1 MRPFGAPVVTD
12 QYVMILTNSA
22 PSTDGMHFRIY
33 DKASGVLKYAEKTS
47 SGSYGGCVGLKDG
60 RALVNT
66 GQSGGRSY
74 GTHIFFPNGNGWSK
88 STNEQNY
95 APNDQPNGS
104 QIAVGADG
112 RAYILCHNLGARI
125 STNETKAL
133 VYCYDTK
140 KTTAGNVSTPE
151 WYTAVKGENKQ
162 TGYGL
167 VVDGNGV
174 VYVATDK
181 YITAISSTGSVLW
194 ATEVAG
200 TAYGVPAVD
209 NEGYIYYNDTE
220 KGSLVKL
227 EPATGKAIASL
238 QLGTEL
244 KSSPTISADGTIYV
258 TGMLEGKP
266 TLFAVEG
273 AATGYAANAWS
284 QMGGNPGKNGY
295 MY

>member
-1 MRPFGAPVVTD
+1 
-12 QYVMILTNSA
+12 MILTNSA
-22 PSTDGMHFRIY
+22 PSTDGKHFRIY
-33 DKASGVLKYAEKTS
+33 DKTSGVLQYAEKTS

-74 GTHIFFPNGNGWSK
+74 GTHIFFPKGNSWSK

-112 RAYILCHNLGARI
+112 KAYILCHNLGARI

-167 VVDGNGV
+167 VVDGNGN
-174 VYVATDK
+174 
-181 YITAISSTGSVLW
+181 
-194 ATEVAG
+194 
-200 TAYGVPAVD
+200 P
-209 NEGYIYYNDTE
+209 
-220 KGSLVKL
+220 
-227 EPATGKAIASL
+227 
-238 QLGTEL
+238 
-244 KSSPTISADGTIYV
+244 
-258 TGMLEGKP
+258 
-266 TLFAVEG
+266 EG
-273 AATGYAANAWS
+273 A
-284 QMGGNPGKNGY
+284 GNPCGY
-295 MY
+295 HQSGSQHRSREQGWIPGSRQIREYRDCRQRVASPSGHSEGRASITVCCECLLQAGARNSFLTDFGCLSAYRSQKYAVGENSTVCVKRILFRRSDGISDSWINSVI